1 MGFIEK
7 EIVDKLFTSIPKEIL
22 PFAAAAENAIIYF
35 EASKLWK
42 KVAIVPNAL
51 WHQEPEGLYNS
62 GVKIIVT
69 VNRAR
74 LLVKTGHYSSLLS
87 KKIRLRDSTRS
98 SRDKVLSSPLL
109 SLKGPAYLLGF
120 YFR

>member
-1 MGFIEK
+1 LGFIEK

-22 PFAAAAENAIIYF
+22 PFAAAAEDAIIYF
-35 EASKLWK
+35 EASKLSK

-87 KKIRLRDSTRS
+87 KK
-98 SRDKVLSSPLL
+98 
-109 SLKGPAYLLGF
+109 
-120 YFR
+120 